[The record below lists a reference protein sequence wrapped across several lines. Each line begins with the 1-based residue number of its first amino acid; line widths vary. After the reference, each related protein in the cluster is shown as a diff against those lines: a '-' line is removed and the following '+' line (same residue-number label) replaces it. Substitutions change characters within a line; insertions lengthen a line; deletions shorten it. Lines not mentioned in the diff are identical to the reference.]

1 MVLQFQKQCLE
12 LSKQAL
18 ESEGSES
25 RDMTT
30 FTFAVS
36 KSAQAKVEKAAEKFK
51 AQVRQIVMA
60 DNETPTVVEHVNLHV
75 FSNIRENNKPSGT
88 DEAEGERCLWDAL
101 GISLVRGDSRSLLP
115 RCVRLPSL
123 RAAAIR
129 LLRIPREF

>member
-1 MVLQFQKQCLE
+1 
-12 LSKQAL
+12 
-18 ESEGSES
+18 SES

-75 FSNIRENNKPSGT
+75 FSNIRENNKPSGAG
-88 DEAEGERCLWDAL
+88 EA
-101 GISLVRGDSRSLLP
+101 
-115 RCVRLPSL
+115 
-123 RAAAIR
+123 
-129 LLRIPREF
+129 